1 MPAYSNIVMGPPPS
15 NQYSYSSY
23 QMPPA
28 YQPPVP
34 SAPTPV
40 YTGSLYGATF
50 NNPPPS
56 YSPAYA
62 PSYTTPPPQ
71 TAQTVTSYP
80 PPAVTNPPPPAQ
92 AYTEVYP
99 TQPVT
104 QQPPYNSFAPYTYNT
119 AYGVNN
125 GFSMVPGYG
134 AASAP
139 VSPTSF
145 SSYGA
150 SISPSYGS
158 YSAQVAQVP
167 YGSPLPAFAPMQT
180 SAFAMPMSAV
190 PFGVDANR
198 VPEAYV
204 STGMGGYASYGPVNT
219 GSVAPP
225 MSSFS
230 TFTSFVPLS
239 SGSSAPVM
247 PAFTAPTGY

>member
-1 MPAYSNIVMGPPPS
+1 MPAYSNFVMGPPPS

-23 QMPPA
+23 QMPSA
-28 YQPPVP
+28 YPQPQPVP
-34 SAPTPV
+34 SAPV
-40 YTGSLYGATF
+40 YTGSLYGNAF

-92 AYTEVYP
+92 TYTEAYP

-104 QQPPYNSFAPYTYNT
+104 QQPPYNTFTPYTFNT

-145 SSYGA
+145 ATYGA
-150 SISPSYGS
+150 SIPSYGS

-190 PFGVDANR
+190 PYGVDANR
-198 VPEAYV
+198 IPEAYV
-204 STGMGGYASYGPVNT
+204 STGMGGFASYGPVNT
-219 GSVAPP
+219 ASAAHP
-225 MSSFS
+225 MSSFP
-230 TFTSFVPLS
+230 TMTSFVPLS
-239 SGSSAPVM
+239 SGSSAPV
-247 PAFTAPTGY
+247 AFTAPSGY